1 MISTWESSRLGREF
15 SELGVVEVWPIP
27 LGRFRPALV
36 LQAGV
41 ATTTVVR
48 VAWVTAGTLVVGTG
62 GV

>member
-1 MISTWESSRLGREF
+1 MILTWESPRLGGEF

-41 ATTTVVR
+41 AATTVVK
-48 VAWVTAGTLVVGTG
+48 VAWVTVGTLAVGTR